1 MGRPFPYRLFLFAFL
16 GWTFDF
22 YDLVLFAYIKDA
34 VSHDFHLSHQVE
46 SWLLGV
52 ALSTS
57 GLGGILAGYLADRYG
72 KRSILALTVF
82 VYSLGSAVCGLA
94 PSLSV
99 FLIGRGLVG
108 LGVGGEWAI
117 GHGLVA
123 EAVESRYRGRAAALL
138 QAGEPLG
145 AALAAVAG
153 FLLLPIVGW
162 RAILLASSA
171 TALLAVAM
179 RRSMVLPNERTH
191 HHVSLVEVFKA
202 GIGRRFVL
210 AWVLTVFKMGTYWT
224 CYIWL
229 PSFLLNEMGQ
239 RIGKSMIWVL
249 TAQVGQF
256 VGMLLFGNLADRA
269 GRRPAFCLYSLLT
282 ASALAML
289 AFNWRWLT
297 VHPPLF
303 WLTMLVLGFGSGCTA
318 GFGALLAELFPTEIR
333 SAAMGATY
341 NLARSVQL
349 LAPVVVAAMK
359 LRYGLPGGLAVP
371 MVLALA
377 TASWVWM
384 LPETRGITLPR
395 MFMSPRTGSGNHP
408 KRRPSS

>member
-34 VSHDFHLSHQVE
+34 VSHEFHLSHQVE

-94 PSLSV
+94 PSLTV

-108 LGVGGEWAI
+108 IGVGGEWAI

-153 FLLLPIVGW
+153 FLLLPLFGW

-179 RRSMVLPNERTH
+179 RRSMVLPNERAH
-191 HHVSLVEVFKA
+191 HHVPISEVFRSA

-210 AWVLTVFKMGTYWT
+210 AWVLAVLKIGTYWT
-224 CYIWL
+224 CYTWL
-229 PSFLLNEMGQ
+229 PSFLLHEMGQ
-239 RIGKSMIWVL
+239 RVGKSMLWVL
-249 TAQVGQF
+249 TAQAGQF

-269 GRRPAFCLYSLLT
+269 GRRPACCVYSLLT
-282 ASALAML
+282 ASALGLL
-289 AFNWRWLT
+289 AFNWKWLNQ
-297 VHPPLF
+297 HPPLF
-303 WLTMLVLGFGSGCTA
+303 WMTMLALGFGSGCTA

-333 SAAMGATY
+333 GAAMGATY

-359 LRYGLPGGLAVP
+359 VRYGLPGALTVP

-395 MFMSPRTGSGNHP
+395 MFMSPRTGSGSHP
-408 KRRPSS
+408 RRRPG